1 MGGLLVMFAC
11 FRLYCQFLSPEFP
24 SLNLGYPIVWYKES
38 GGLRRPRRLR
48 GWSDTSSSSPSRVC
62 ESCVSCDG
70 PWHQLHS
77 FILETTVLRPGSISE
92 ANFCCCWGREI
103 LRQKDFW
110 QRKNGLV
117 LPKAVE
123 NHWLVRLIQDVPL
136 SITKHV
142 EKMIQFRKVTS
153 IPALKINC
161 PASLVML
168 MQKQLL
174 LAFCIKSVLL
184 HSFDSLCRMAEMS
197 TDQGPKSP
205 HTKSH
210 YTRKPPTCALLL
222 LARLTSFH
230 SKIIGKIC
238 CVPTSTPAAHA
249 NFLCSNPWEHVVLKA
264 SQWIRQSG
272 INDTYHHSR
281 PGLKATMASVWHWD
295 FRAY

>member
-1 MGGLLVMFAC
+1 MFHYLL
-11 FRLYCQFLSPEFP
+11 LSIGE
-24 SLNLGYPIVWYKES
+24 N
-38 GGLRRPRRLR
+38 
-48 GWSDTSSSSPSRVC
+48 D
-62 ESCVSCDG
+62 
-70 PWHQLHS
+70 
-77 FILETTVLRPGSISE
+77 SISKSDIYPCFE
-92 ANFCCCWGREI
+92 NKLSRES
-103 LRQKDFW
+103 RY
-110 QRKNGLV
+110 
-117 LPKAVE
+117 AYAE
-123 NHWLVRLIQDVPL
+123 
-136 SITKHV
+136 T
-142 EKMIQFRKVTS
+142 
-153 IPALKINC
+153 
-161 PASLVML
+161 ASSGFLH
-168 MQKQLL
+168 Q
-174 LAFCIKSVLL
+174 SVLL
-184 HSFDSLCRMAEMS
+184 HSSDSLCRMAEMS

>member
-1 MGGLLVMFAC
+1 MLLLGEGDTKTK
-11 FRLYCQFLSPEFP
+11 RFLTAQEWPGITQSRGK
-24 SLNLGYPIVWYKES
+24 SLTRKA
-38 GGLRRPRRLR
+38 
-48 GWSDTSSSSPSRVC
+48 D
-62 ESCVSCDG
+62 
-70 PWHQLHS
+70 
-77 FILETTVLRPGSISE
+77 PGCSTIYYL
-92 ANFCCCWGREI
+92 A
-103 LRQKDFW
+103 L
-110 QRKNGLV
+110 
-117 LPKAVE
+117 
-123 NHWLVRLIQDVPL
+123 
-136 SITKHV
+136 

-174 LAFCIKSVLL
+174 LVFCIKSVLL

-264 SQWIRQSG
+264 SQ
-272 INDTYHHSR
+272 
-281 PGLKATMASVWHWD
+281 
-295 FRAY
+295 

>member
-1 MGGLLVMFAC
+1 MAW
-11 FRLYCQFLSPEFP
+11 Y
-24 SLNLGYPIVWYKES
+24 YPKPWKITDSW
-38 GGLRRPRRLR
+38 
-48 GWSDTSSSSPSRVC
+48 GWSRMF
-62 ESCVSCDG
+62 
-70 PWHQLHS
+70 HFL
-77 FILETTVLRPGSISE
+77 
-92 ANFCCCWGREI
+92 
-103 LRQKDFW
+103 
-110 QRKNGLV
+110 
-117 LPKAVE
+117 
-123 NHWLVRLIQDVPL
+123 WL
-136 SITKHV
+136 KHV
-142 EKMIQFRKVTS
+142 EKMIQFRKVTHPCFENKLS
-153 IPALKINC
+153 RESRYAYAET
-161 PASLVML
+161 ASSGFMH
-168 MQKQLL
+168 Q
-174 LAFCIKSVLL
+174 SVLL
-184 HSFDSLCRMAEMS
+184 HSSDSLCRMAEMS

-210 YTRKPPTCALLL
+210 YTRKPPTCALLLL